1 MGSSNNYSDLL
12 GSSVSYTETI
22 SGDACGSWANRSLDI
37 SAATGDLVY
46 IGLRHHGVTDMYILN
61 IDNVSVTSSTMSNE
75 DFTLDNI
82 EYTFNQDTNILRITS
97 TEVLSIFKFTT
108 CLVRKF

>member
-1 MGSSNNYSDLL
+1 
-12 GSSVSYTETI
+12 
-22 SGDACGSWANRSLDI
+22 
-37 SAATGDLVY
+37 
-46 IGLRHHGVTDMYILN
+46 MYILN

-97 TEVLSIFKFTT
+97 TEVLSNIKIYNMLGQEVLNNKLNQTSESVDLSDLSNAVYIVNIEGNNSRTKNFK
-108 CLVRKF
+108 LVVK